1 MKQYH
6 KLNQNGLVSI
16 ISTVLII
23 VIITIVTL
31 SLSVFSRRELRQAL
45 DEQLSSQALYAAESG
60 VNDVVNRLT
69 SSTDRLTSD
78 ISDCGDLSQDN
89 ISTNRVLDAENNVR
103 YTCVLVDQSPPQIN
117 TDVTT
122 SKPKI
127 YVLDPGTSET
137 IKSLKFVWKDP
148 NTSGTPV
155 GSCTSTATEGCFTP
169 SASWNRL
176 GALRVRLF
184 PAGASGSLTPTTF
197 AESNALDIVGFP
209 GSRTGFSETM
219 NASDKS
225 RTLYATCDTIESTCT
240 VNIDNL
246 STANPTYYMQI
257 SSMYKDIN
265 VTVTGTNHNVS
276 NAQTQFI
283 GAQVSIDSTGA
294 AGDVFKRLS
303 VTIPLGESSNL
314 PVYSLGV
321 GERLCKR
328 FESSSTATD
337 NTNSDDTTSKCP
349 AF

>member
-1 MKQYH
+1 MKRH
-6 KLNQNGLVSI
+6 KLNQKGLVSI

-31 SLSVFSRRELRQAL
+31 SLSVFSRRELRQSL

-69 SSTDRLTSD
+69 ATTNRLTSD
-78 ISDCGDLSQDN
+78 ISDCSDLSQNN

-117 TDVTT
+117 TNVTT
-122 SKPKI
+122 SQPKL
-127 YVLDPGTSET
+127 YLLDPGASDT
-137 IKSLKFVWKDP
+137 IKSLKFVWKDS
-148 NTSGTPV
+148 NTSGSSV
-155 GSCTSTATEGCFTP
+155 GACTTTGCFTP
-169 SASWNRL
+169 STAWGSTNRL

-184 PAGASGSLTPTTF
+184 PAGTGGTLTSTTF
-197 AESNALDIVGFP
+197 TDDNAIDIIGFP
-209 GSRTGFSETM
+209 GSRTGFSDTM

-225 RTLYATCDTIESTCT
+225 RTLYATCISAESICT
-240 VNIDNL
+240 VNVDNL
-246 STANPTYYMQI
+246 SALNKTYYMQL

-265 VTVTGTNHNVS
+265 VTLTGTNSVS

-314 PVYSLGV
+314 PIYTLGV
-321 GERLCKR
+321 GDKLCKR
-328 FESSSTATD
+328 FETSSTATD
-337 NTNSDDTTSKCP
+337 NTNSDDTASKCP